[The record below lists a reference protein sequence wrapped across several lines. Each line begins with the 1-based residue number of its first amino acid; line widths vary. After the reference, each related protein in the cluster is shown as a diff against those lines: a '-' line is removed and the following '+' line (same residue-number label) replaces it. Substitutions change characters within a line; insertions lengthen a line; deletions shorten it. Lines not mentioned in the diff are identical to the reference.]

1 MLDALASSSAAAS
14 PRETD
19 SPSGDNVLPMALLRD
34 TDVIVDVG
42 SGVGKFVLA
51 VALLS
56 PSARAVGL
64 EIVRER
70 HLRATQALSDAKASG
85 LLLDHEASRVRF
97 ALGDATQTGILPAD
111 TTLAFLSNLCFS
123 SDLNRRL
130 LQALLRL
137 PKLRCIA
144 SLRKLEIEP
153 VGVAGAHAPPDYS
166 PDEPPSCGRIE
177 LVRSLRV
184 SMSWDDRTRLYV
196 YCCR

>member
-1 MLDALASSSAAAS
+1 M
-14 PRETD
+14 
-19 SPSGDNVLPMALLRD
+19 LLRD

-130 LQALLRL
+130 LRALLRL

-144 SLRKLEIEP
+144 SFANSRLSP
-153 VGVAGAHAPPDYS
+153 GSGGGACTS
-166 PDEPPSCGRIE
+166 DEPPSCGRIE